1 MLQAL
6 IEGRKE
12 KKEREEEKLLRVE
25 LKMFLLPVF
34 VLDQLA
40 HMWV

>member
-12 KKEREEEKLLRVE
+12 KEREEEKLLRVE